1 MNFTRTPA
9 GIPVGL
15 GAAIGAVGA
24 AAMLSAVVAPAAHAD
39 DFTDII
45 TAVEGDYSE
54 GTASFELAAS
64 DFGSADVSGGLAAF
78 LTGVDE
84 DFLAAPD
91 NFIVGSVEALQG
103 QPVDSSYTIT
113 VGSDPGSFA
122 AAVAEAQSLDTQG
135 GTILSDAATAF
146 LGGDYTDGVYD
157 SLVGSDYYTV
167 AAEVLALGAADG
179 LGL

>member
-1 MNFTRTPA
+1 MNFTRTRA
-9 GIPVGL
+9 GIPIGL

-24 AAMLSAVVAPAAHAD
+24 AAVLSAAVAPAANAD

-54 GTASFELAAS
+54 GTTAFELAAT

-78 LTGVDE
+78 LTGVDD

-91 NFIVGSVEALQG
+91 NIIVGSVEALQG
-103 QPVDSSYTIT
+103 QPVGGSYDIL
-113 VGSDPGSFA
+113 VGDPGSFA
-122 AAVAEAQSLDTQG
+122 TAVADAQNLDTEG
-135 GTILSDAATAF
+135 AALLSDAATAF
-146 LGGDYTDGVYD
+146 SGGDYTNGVYD
-157 SLVGSDYYTV
+157 SLAGSDYFVV
-167 AAEVLALGAADG
+167 AGEVLALGAADG